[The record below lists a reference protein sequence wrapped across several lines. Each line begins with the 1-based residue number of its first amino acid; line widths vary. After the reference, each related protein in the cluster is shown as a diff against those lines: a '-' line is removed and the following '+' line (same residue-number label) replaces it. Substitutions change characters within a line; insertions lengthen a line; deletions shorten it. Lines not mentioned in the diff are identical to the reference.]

1 MPCKVL
7 SCHITA
13 LLGADISDI
22 HQIAEGPLAFAA
34 RIGLQSTPVDSSGSA
49 FERLFHA
56 EYGRVTA
63 IARRILF
70 DSHAAEDVAQEVFVS
85 FHRLHPA
92 ESPFAAKWLYAAA
105 AHAALN
111 ALRGRKRR
119 ERRERVDA
127 MSNLAAARGEDP
139 LEAIASA
146 ERCTAVRRALGRIGD
161 RHATV
166 LAMRYAGLSYAEV
179 ANALGIGANQVGTM
193 LRRAEAAL
201 KKEFDHDP
209 S

>member
-1 MPCKVL
+1 M
-7 SCHITA
+7 
-13 LLGADISDI
+13 
-22 HQIAEGPLAFAA
+22 AFAA
-34 RIGLQSTPVDSSGSA
+34 RFGLTMTPSDSSGSA

-56 EYGRVTA
+56 EYGNVAA

-70 DSHAAEDVAQEVFVS
+70 DVHAAEDVAQEVFVS
-85 FHRLHPA
+85 FHRLHPPD
-92 ESPFAAKWLYAAA
+92 SPFAAKWLRTAA

-119 ERRERVDA
+119 ERSESAD
-127 MSNLAAARGEDP
+127 AAANFTGAYADDP
-139 LEAIASA
+139 LATIASE
-146 ERCTAVRRALGRIGD
+146 ERRNAVRRALGRIGA

-179 ANALGIGANQVGTM
+179 ANALGVGANQVGTM

-201 KKEFDHDP
+201 KKEFDYEP